1 MPVPHPLSDQ
11 LVEVIAGR
19 FRVIGEPMRIKLLD
33 RLREGE
39 ASVGDLAEALGAGQ
53 QNVSRHLN
61 VLHAAGI
68 LSRRKSGTRVLY
80 SIADDSVFA
89 LCETVCGSLHE
100 TVSGLA
106 ALLEP
111 VESRPAATARS

>member
-1 MPVPHPLSDQ
+1 MRIPSPLSDQ
-11 LVEVIAGR
+11 LVDVIAER

-33 RLREGE
+33 RLRGGE
-39 ASVGDLAEALGAGQ
+39 ASVGELSELLGAGQ

-68 LSRRKSGTRVLY
+68 LSRRKDGTRVLY
-80 SIADDSVFA
+80 AISDDSVFA

-100 TVSGLA
+100 TIGELA
-106 ALLEP
+106 ALLD
-111 VESRPAATARS
+111 SATAPSATGRR